1 MPRAYFS
8 FIDFV
13 FKNDSNI
20 YYSIRDLVDLM
31 VPTRKKTSKNWTING
46 SIVYDT
52 NSINI
57 RNKIDEDNLQ
67 FN

>member
-1 MPRAYFS
+1 
-8 FIDFV
+8 
-13 FKNDSNI
+13 
-20 YYSIRDLVDLM
+20 M